1 MSGNIRGVVQHF
13 VFKTWPHESLFFIER
28 GSALA
33 SSIPAERWFLRVW
46 EPAASEAHRPQP
58 GMCLQRW
65 NAKAV
70 RERREG
76 RTWRENNMFK
86 DETDMQNNKR
96 GEEGRTEKYWM
107 LLICGRTCI

>member
-1 MSGNIRGVVQHF
+1 MKAWF
-13 VFKTWPHESLFFIER
+13 SLREE
-28 GSALA
+28 LT
-33 SSIPAERWFLRVW
+33 IPAERWFLRVW

-65 NAKAV
+65 NTKAV

-76 RTWRENNMFK
+76 RTWKEHNMYK

-96 GEEGRTEKYWM
+96 GEEQIYTEFVIGCY
-107 LLICGRTCI
+107 L